1 VAITTSVTNGFVN
14 GDWVYISGLSGSWY
28 NPNMTQIN
36 NKYFKVTGVSGRT
49 FKLQDENGS
58 PVDGRYFNTY
68 TGGGSVIKCQFP
80 KCEVKVTVNG
90 NTFANGD
97 RVYIEGINGLNGIN
111 GGTYIVGSRTTSS
124 FILGGSVGSGTY
136 SSGGTAWCTVQ
147 GCRYYYFQKPYGSY
161 DTFEITNCATERT
174 THAFDDAAPSV
185 TLLGR
190 NYTDGGGGCS
200 MPEIVPLTID
210 KTKLHN
216 VASSLVANGSTAGHL
231 GLAWAWYMV
240 SPNFAYLW
248 PTNSKPAAYD
258 APNVQKVV
266 ILMTDG
272 AFNTVYCNGVVATN
286 STSGSPGNNDR
297 INCPSPNGDI
307 FTQAHAICDEMKT
320 PQGDA
325 PPVIVYTVG
334 FDIGDDEN
342 AKDIMADCA
351 TDAEHAYLANTGTDL
366 REAFRA
372 IGQNITALRV
382 SR

>member
-1 VAITTSVTNGFVN
+1 MLG
-14 GDWVYISGLSGSWY
+14 
-28 NPNMTQIN
+28 
-36 NKYFKVTGVSGRT
+36 
-49 FKLQDENGS
+49 
-58 PVDGRYFNTY
+58 
-68 TGGGSVIKCQFP
+68 CQ
-80 KCEVKVTVNG
+80 
-90 NTFANGD
+90 
-97 RVYIEGINGLNGIN
+97 
-111 GGTYIVGSRTTSS
+111 
-124 FILGGSVGSGTY
+124 
-136 SSGGTAWCTVQ
+136 
-147 GCRYYYFQKPYGSY
+147 YYYFQKPSGSY
-161 DTFEITNCATERT
+161 DTFQITNCITERT
-174 THAFDDAAPSV
+174 DHAFDDTAPSV
-185 TLLGR
+185 QPLGP
-190 NYTDGGGGCS
+190 NYTRYGTCVV
-200 MPEIVPLTID
+200 PEIVPLTID
-210 KTKLHN
+210 KTKLHD
-216 VASSLVANGSTAGHL
+216 VAAGLQANGSTAGHL
-231 GLAWAWYMV
+231 GLAWAWYLV

-248 PTNSKPAAYD
+248 PNDSKPAAYD

-272 AFNTVYCNGVVATN
+272 AFNTVYCNGVVGTN

-307 FTQAHAICDEMKT
+307 FTQAHAICDAMKT
-320 PQGDA
+320 PHGDA